1 MELHGSAV
9 NSEVL
14 FYTERKLKHMEKI
27 HVRLTFTEDVL
38 GTANADK
45 KVHSEFI
52 ASKAPDAPSREEV
65 EHKEMTIFPR
75 MEDGETPMFW
85 DYQIKGFFKDTCSA
99 LSRCKG
105 QDYSRESCSI
115 KAFKKIIDGCIF
127 VFPRMI
133 QIHMSGP
140 MGNCQRPLR
149 ASTAMGDRTA
159 LANSEAVPAG
169 SWIEFTVECL
179 DDKNAAAVREWLN
192 YGRYRGMGQW
202 RNSGKG
208 RFTWE
213 ELQEDK

>member
-1 MELHGSAV
+1 M
-9 NSEVL
+9 
-14 FYTERKLKHMEKI
+14 
-27 HVRLTFTEDVL
+27 
-38 GTANADK
+38 
-45 KVHSEFI
+45 HSEFI
-52 ASKAPDAPSREEV
+52 ASKAPDAPSREEEVAALGADEV
-65 EHKEMTIFPR
+65 EHKEMTVFPR

-99 LSRCKG
+99 LARCKG
-105 QDYSRESCSI
+105 QDYSKESCGI

-149 ASTAMGDRTA
+149 AATAMGERVA

-169 SWIEFTVECL
+169 SCIEFTVECL
-179 DDKNAAAVREWLN
+179 EDKHAAAVREWLN
-192 YGRYRGMGQW
+192 YGKYKGLGQW

-213 ELQEDK
+213 EIND